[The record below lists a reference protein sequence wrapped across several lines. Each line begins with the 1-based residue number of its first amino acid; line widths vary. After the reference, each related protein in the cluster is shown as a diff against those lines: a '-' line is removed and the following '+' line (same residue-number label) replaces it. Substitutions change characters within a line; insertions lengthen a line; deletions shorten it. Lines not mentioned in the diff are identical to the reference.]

1 MDFKEVIQSR
11 TNTYTWDYT
20 KKVDIQIIK
29 DVLYD
34 NYMQAP
40 TKNLKYPF
48 TITCIKNDDP
58 DRRKEIM
65 TICHRNDEMP
75 IETDY
80 GNPQVLAPYLIGF
93 SQRDVTKAEVQ
104 YQFYNRTPASV
115 ERYDHLEFGVQAA
128 YIMLGLQNRG
138 LDTGITQNCSH
149 NPERCAELFGAD
161 QPIRLILGVGYA
173 SNELEYLDPRT
184 GSMKQVPYDRKNI
197 DKVYNRPKFETVY
210 KFEER

>member
-1 MDFKEVIQSR
+1 MDFKDIIEAR

-20 KKVDIQIIK
+20 KEVDVQIIK

-58 DRRKEIM
+58 ERRKEIM

-75 IETDY
+75 AERDR

-93 SQRDVTKAEVQ
+93 CQRDVKKAEVQ

-115 ERYDHLEFGVQAA
+115 EKYDHLEFGIQAA

-138 LDTGITQNCSH
+138 LSTGISQNCSH

-173 SNELEYLDPRT
+173 TNELEYLDPRT
-184 GSMKQVPYDRKNI
+184 GAMKQVPYDRKDI
-197 DKVYNRPKFETVY
+197 DKIYNRPKFDEVY
-210 KFEER
+210 KVEER